1 MSKTILAIDDSP
13 SVLQM
18 VSLTLSSAGY
28 QVMEAVDGADGY
40 AKAVATPIDAV
51 ITDLNMPRLNG
62 LEFIRKYRSHPSSAG
77 VPVIFLST
85 ESDAASKNEAKAA
98 GATGWIVKPFKQDQ
112 LLAIL
117 KKVLG
122 A

>member
-18 VSLTLSSAGY
+18 VSLTLSSAGFR
-28 QVMEAVDGADGY
+28 VVEAVDGADGY
-40 AKAVATPIDAV
+40 AKAVANPIDAV

-85 ESDAASKNEAKAA
+85 ESDVTSKNEAKAA

-112 LLAIL
+112 ILAIL

>member
-51 ITDLNMPRLNG
+51 ITDLNMPRVNG

>member
-18 VSLTLSSAGY
+18 VSLTLSSAGFR
-28 QVMEAVDGADGY
+28 VLEAVDGADGY
-40 AKAVATPIDAV
+40 AKAVANPIDAV

-85 ESDAASKNEAKAA
+85 ESDVTSKNEAKAA

-112 LLAIL
+112 ILAIL